1 MAAAMVGGAQVRA
14 AFEHLAVVELLR
26 STGRLRD
33 PDAARCDALLQS
45 TLSWARGR
53 LDRARLQ
60 SRELYREKRMRLLDR
75 GPMPEGRWRDRR
87 PDDGL

>member
-1 MAAAMVGGAQVRA
+1 MVGGAQVRA

-33 PDAARCDALLQS
+33 PDAARCDVFSQS

-75 GPMPEGRWRDRR
+75 GPMPEGRWRDRH